1 MRMVDL
7 IEKKKCGL
15 ELTSDE
21 ISFIIKG
28 IMSGEIPDYQMS
40 AFLMAV
46 CFQGMTDQEATSLTF
61 AMRDSGKIL
70 DLSSVPGKKIDKHSS
85 GGVGDKTTL
94 VLAPIIAS
102 LDVPVSK
109 MSGRGLG
116 FTGGTIDKLAC
127 IHPFSSPD
135 SMDDYVNMIREHKIA
150 ISEQTGDLAPAD
162 GILYALR
169 DATDTVQSIPL
180 IASSIMSKKL
190 ASGCDGIVLDV
201 TCGSGAFMTNLE
213 DASHL
218 AKLMI
223 TIGKSCGKSMAA
235 VITSMDEPLGYAIGN
250 ILEVKEAIMALHGQG
265 PDDLMEV
272 VYKLGSYMLLLADRT
287 DNLSDARKLMEEQV
301 NNGKAYAKFRE
312 WVVLQ
317 GDASAGKL
325 VDMPASFPRAERID
339 VIIAEEDG
347 YIKMIDAK
355 ALGTAVMMLGGGRK
369 EKGDSIDETAGI
381 VLHAKVAD
389 YVKKGDPLLE
399 VHWNP
404 KDGREEAFQLIRK
417 AFVMSKEKTEPVK
430 LILGEFT

>member
-127 IHPFSSPD
+127 IHFRHRIPW
-135 SMDDYVNMIREHKIA
+135 MI
-150 ISEQTGDLAPAD
+150 
-162 GILYALR
+162 
-169 DATDTVQSIPL
+169 
-180 IASSIMSKKL
+180 M
-190 ASGCDGIVLDV
+190 
-201 TCGSGAFMTNLE
+201 
-213 DASHL
+213 
-218 AKLMI
+218 
-223 TIGKSCGKSMAA
+223 
-235 VITSMDEPLGYAIGN
+235 
-250 ILEVKEAIMALHGQG
+250 
-265 PDDLMEV
+265 
-272 VYKLGSYMLLLADRT
+272 
-287 DNLSDARKLMEEQV
+287 
-301 NNGKAYAKFRE
+301 
-312 WVVLQ
+312 
-317 GDASAGKL
+317 
-325 VDMPASFPRAERID
+325 
-339 VIIAEEDG
+339 
-347 YIKMIDAK
+347 
-355 ALGTAVMMLGGGRK
+355 
-369 EKGDSIDETAGI
+369 
-381 VLHAKVAD
+381 
-389 YVKKGDPLLE
+389 
-399 VHWNP
+399 
-404 KDGREEAFQLIRK
+404 
-417 AFVMSKEKTEPVK
+417 
-430 LILGEFT
+430 